1 MNRSCL
7 LTVLAALTPLA
18 GVARAQTKNDAATA
32 QALFYEAR
40 NLMRDKKY
48 TQACPK
54 LEESLRL
61 DYGMGTEFNL
71 ADCNEKLGR
80 LAAAW
85 SGFINVAAA
94 AAAQNQV
101 QREKV
106 ARDRAKQI
114 EPRLPKLLIEVPS
127 PAPGLEVRRDNVVL
141 GAPVWGTSSPVDPGS
156 HRIVATAPGRVTWDV
171 TVTAAEGKTLR
182 VVVPALAPVVVPPEL
197 PKVSTD
203 APEPPPPTLTTA
215 TTTFPE
221 PVIERGSAQRTVGFV
236 VGALG
241 VGALGVGA
249 GFGIDSLSK
258 RDRAKDHCTGDVCD
272 ETGLGL
278 RDKAMRSGDIAT
290 VTSIAGGAAI
300 ATGLV
305 LVLTAP
311 KDTRESRT
319 SRVVFSPH
327 VAQNGGGL
335 SVQGRWP

>member
-1 MNRSCL
+1 MKRL
-7 LTVLAALTPLA
+7 RFLAFAVVLCAPTLAL
-18 GVARAQTKNDAATA
+18 AQPKNDAATA

-40 NLMRDKKY
+40 ALMRDRKY
-48 TQACPK
+48 AQACPK

-71 ADCNEKLGR
+71 ADCNEKMGKI
-80 LAAAW
+80 AAAW

-94 AAAQNQV
+94 AAAQNQA

-114 EPRLPKLLIEVPS
+114 EPRLPKLVVEVAS

-141 GAPVWGTSSPVDPGS
+141 GAAAWGTASPVEPGS
-156 HRIVATAPGRVTWDV
+156 HRIVASAPGRVPFDV
-171 TVTAAEGKTLR
+171 TVTAIEGKTMK
-182 VVVPALAPVVVPPEL
+182 VAIPGLAPVVVAPEL
-197 PKVSTD
+197 PRPAVS
-203 APEPPPPTLTTA
+203 EPPPPPA
-215 TTTFPE
+215 PIATTFPE
-221 PVIERGSAQRTVGFV
+221 PVIERPNNAQRTVGFV

-258 RDRAKDHCTGDVCD
+258 RERAKDHCTGDLCD
-272 ETGLGL
+272 ESGLAL
-278 RDKAMRSGDIAT
+278 RDRAIASGNIAT
-290 VTSIAGGAAI
+290 ITSIAGGVAI

-311 KDTRESRT
+311 KDTRESR
-319 SRVVFSPH
+319 RGLLFSPH
-327 VAQNGGGL
+327 VAQGGGGL
-335 SVQGRWP
+335 SLQGHLP